1 MCKKGTDNLNKTTE
15 LITNE
20 YLSVLIVIVNNKN
33 LNTDKLFEEYAHKF
47 DTKQSK
53 NKANKFQES
62 KSISNFFIK
71 KFPNIHLSLCTN
83 FSIFNKKFLI

>member
-1 MCKKGTDNLNKTTE
+1 MCKKGTDNLYETTE
-15 LITNE
+15 LISIE

-53 NKANKFQES
+53 IKANKFQES
-62 KSISNFFIK
+62 KSISKFFYQK
-71 KFPNIHLSLCTN
+71 VPKYTFKFMDK
-83 FSIFNKKFLI
+83 IFNF

>member
-33 LNTDKLFEEYAHKF
+33 LNTDKLCEEYAHKF

-62 KSISNFFIK
+62 KSISKFFYRKVSKYTFKFMYKFFNF
-71 KFPNIHLSLCTN
+71 
-83 FSIFNKKFLI
+83 

>member
-62 KSISNFFIK
+62 KSISKFFYQKVPKYTFKFMYKFFNF
-71 KFPNIHLSLCTN
+71 
-83 FSIFNKKFLI
+83 